1 MRSSGEIRFNYR
13 LALSQASQLERLAE
27 RAERLSKQKME
38 PSMQSLSAAWKG
50 ESATAFLK
58 KEEQLKRQI
67 LVSASEIRG
76 IATDIRTIARRVYN
90 AEMEALRIARSR
102 RS

>member
-1 MRSSGEIRFNYR
+1 MSNIGEIRFNYR
-13 LALSQASQLERLAE
+13 LALAQATQLEGLAE

-38 PSMQSLSAAWKG
+38 PTMQSLSAAWKG
-50 ESATAFLK
+50 ENATAFLK
-58 KEEQLKRQI
+58 KEEQLQRQI

-76 IATDIRTIARRVYN
+76 IASDIRTIARSVYN
-90 AEMEALRIARSR
+90 AEMEALRIARCR